1 MRLVTFVAGDD
12 QERLGALFDGDTR
25 VADLARSYRAQ
36 TGSPAP
42 QLASMLALIEAGPA
56 ALDLACGALQHAQS
70 AGDAALRFADV
81 RLKAPLP
88 RPVQMRD
95 FLCFEAHLKNSLARA
110 TEMAVAAA
118 ADPAR
123 ARAEL
128 EASGRFRIPPVWYE
142 IPIYYKCN
150 RMAVIGPGADVLW
163 PRYAAVLD
171 YELEFAAVIG
181 KRGVDILREAA
192 REYIFGYTIFNDISA
207 RDYQMREMA
216 GSLGPAK
223 GKDFDTGNIL
233 GPCIVTADEIDPYAL
248 TMIARVNGEEWSRGS
263 SSTMHHRFEDCIA
276 HVSQCETIYP
286 GEVICSGTVGGGCGI
301 ELGRA
306 LKPGD
311 TVELEVEKI
320 GVLRNRIVKRD

>member
-1 MRLVTFVAGDD
+1 MRLVTFVTGDD
-12 QERLGALFDGDTR
+12 QEKLGALFDGDAR
-25 VADLARSYRAQ
+25 VADLAQAHRARTQ
-36 TGSPAP
+36 SPAP
-42 QLASMLALIEAGPA
+42 QLTSMLALIEGGPA
-56 ALDLACGALQHAQS
+56 ALDLARAALEHARS
-70 AGDAALRFADV
+70 AGDGVLRASEV

-95 FLCFEAHLKNSLARA
+95 FLCFEAHLKNSFARA
-110 TEMAVAAA
+110 AEMAVAGA

-123 ARAEL
+123 ARAEV
-128 EASGRFRIPPVWYE
+128 EASGRFKIPPVWYE

-150 RMAVIGPGADVLW
+150 RMAVIGPDADVLW

-181 KRGVDILREAA
+181 KRGVDIPRTAA
-192 REYIFGYTIFNDISA
+192 REHIFGYTIFNDISA

>member
-1 MRLVTFVAGDD
+1 MRLVTFVAGNG
-12 QERLGALFDGDTR
+12 EEKLGALFDGDAH
-25 VADLARSYRAQ
+25 VADLAQAHRARTQ
-36 TGSPAP
+36 SPAP
-42 QLASMLALIEAGPA
+42 QLASMLALIESGPA
-56 ALDLACGALQHAQS
+56 ALDMARAALGHAQS
-70 AGDAALRFADV
+70 TGDAVLQISDV

-95 FLCFEAHLKNSLARA
+95 FLCFEAHLKNSFARA
-110 TEMAVAAA
+110 TEMAVAGAA
-118 ADPAR
+118 EPAK

-142 IPIYYKCN
+142 FPIYYKCN
-150 RMAVIGPGADVLW
+150 RMTVIGPDADVLW

-181 KRGVDILREAA
+181 KRGVDIPRNAA
-192 REYIFGYTIFNDISA
+192 REHIFGYTIFNDISA

-248 TMIARVNGEEWSRGS
+248 AMIARVNGEEWSRGS

-301 ELGRA
+301 ELGRT